1 MKVLV
6 DKNDDYNAYIYNNNK
21 NVGDAQQ
28 EKRKVHVISSD
39 MIPFHQ
45 EGEAVVGVI
54 FHQSEINV
62 KVLHQCITW
71 NTNNVDVR
79 NTSTFKYN
87 CAYTTNQIRLQKSE
101 YYVHFEYFLKTQQ

>member
-6 DKNDDYNAYIYNNNK
+6 YKNDDYNAYIYHNHK

-39 MIPFHQ
+39 MISFHQ

-62 KVLHQCITW
+62 Q
-71 NTNNVDVR
+71 
-79 NTSTFKYN
+79 STPSMYDIIP
-87 CAYTTNQIRLQKSE
+87 TMLMLGTLRL
-101 YYVHFEYFLKTQQ
+101 